1 MTAPPQTYATQ
12 RRRTYLIGRARPQA
26 LIGRN
31 RETGEILII
40 VVGAFL
46 GMMSGL
52 LIPMLTFRIVGLVG
66 FPMLALSAV
75 YMPYR
80 GRTFYRWF
88 EVSRSFRRTLRR
100 GARYRSGAPEA
111 GVTLDGREIEI
122 GTPPGVG
129 RVKWLAAAFG
139 PDEIAVL
146 LHPDRRAIT
155 AAIEIEGPGVG
166 LRDSEDQEALVE
178 RFGTL
183 LKHVANGD
191 GHVTRLQM
199 LARTLPADPDAHAND
214 VRERGDTAAP
224 GWIQDSYDQLQSMVS
239 TSSEQHRAYLV
250 ACMVHSRELGHEAQ
264 TVAKAAR
271 TAPGQYGGASLPQ
284 ARGGLRGGPI
294 AKARGKMSQDEAL
307 AVIMARELTDICARL
322 TEADIRVRQPLGE
335 ARLASLVHSMYDPD
349 HPIDHIQAMSQRN
362 AWPAELD
369 ARQPT
374 YLQAKTRESDTRE
387 PWCHATAWVKEWPMT
402 PVGVNFLAPLL
413 VHTPDVIRTV
423 AVCMDLEPTEVA
435 IERMLTEKT
444 NDAAEASRAAKMNR
458 TVDPRDVAA
467 HSRIDQRGDDLASGA
482 AGVNLVGY
490 LTVSSPNPEALARDK
505 RTIRASAGKS
515 YLKLEWCDREHHRAF
530 VNTLPF
536 ATGIRR

>member
-1 MTAPPQTYATQ
+1 MTTESHVSHPVTP
-12 RRRTYLIGRARPQA
+12 RRTYLIGRARPNA
-26 LIGRN
+26 IIGRN
-31 RETGEILII
+31 RETGEIALI

-46 GMMSGL
+46 GMMCGL
-52 LIPMLTFRIVGLVG
+52 LVPVLSLRIVLLAG

-75 YMPYR
+75 YVPYKH
-80 GRTFYRWF
+80 RTFYKWF
-88 EVSRSFRRTLRR
+88 EINRSYKRTLKQ
-100 GARYRSGAPEA
+100 GTAYRSAVIEA
-111 GVTLDGREIEI
+111 GTRIDGREVEI
-122 GTPPGVG
+122 GPPPGIG
-129 RVKWLAAAFG
+129 RITWLAAPFG

-146 LHPDRRAIT
+146 LHADRKTVT

-166 LRDSEDQEALVE
+166 LRDSEDQEALVD

-191 GHVTRLQM
+191 GFVSRIQM
-199 LARTLPADPDAHAND
+199 LARTLPADPDAHAKD
-214 VRERGDTAAP
+214 VAVRGDEKALP
-224 GWIQDSYDQLQSMVS
+224 WLQESYDQLQSMVS

-250 ACMVHSRELGHEAQ
+250 ACMHYTRELAAEAN
-264 TVAKAAR
+264 AMARAAR
-271 TAPGQYGGASLPQ
+271 AHGGKVDRDA
-284 ARGGLRGGPI
+284 G
-294 AKARGKMSQDEAL
+294 L
-307 AVIMARELTDICARL
+307 AVVMARELTDICSRL
-322 TEADIRVRQPLGE
+322 QEADIRVRQPLGQG
-335 ARLASLVHSMYDPD
+335 RLSSLIHSMYDPD

-369 ARQPT
+369 ATEPT
-374 YLQAKTRESDTRE
+374 YLQAKTRESATRA

-423 AVCMDLEPTEVA
+423 AVTMDLEPTEVA

-444 NDAAEASRAAKMNR
+444 NDEAEASRAAKMNR
-458 TVDPRDVAA
+458 TLDPRDVAA
-467 HSRIDQRGDDLASGA
+467 NSRLDQRGEDLASGA

-490 LTVSSPNPEALARDK
+490 ITVSSRSPDALARDK

>member
-1 MTAPPQTYATQ
+1 MTTPTHAVAP
-12 RRRTYLIGRARPQA
+12 RRTYLIGRARPNA
-26 LIGRN
+26 IVGKN
-31 RETGEILII
+31 RETGEITLI
-40 VVGAFL
+40 VAGAFL

-52 LIPMLTFRIVGLVG
+52 LVPLLTLRIVMLCG
-66 FPMLALSAV
+66 FPMVALAAV
-75 YMPYR
+75 YVPYR

-88 EVSRSFRRTLRR
+88 EINRSYRRIRR
-100 GARYRSGAPEA
+100 HGATYRSPVAEA
-111 GVTLDGREIEI
+111 GTRLSGEEVEVGA
-122 GTPPGVG
+122 PPGVG
-129 RVKWLAAAFG
+129 RISWLTAPFG
-139 PDEIAVL
+139 PDEVTVL
-146 LHPDRRAIT
+146 LHSDRRTVT

-191 GHVTRLQM
+191 GFVTRLQM
-199 LARTLPADPDAHAND
+199 LARTLPADPDAHAKD
-214 VRERGDTAAP
+214 VEARGDRNAP
-224 GWIQDSYDQLQSMVS
+224 EWLQDSYDQLQSMVS

-250 ACMVHSRELGHEAQ
+250 AAMHYTRELAAEGTAI
-264 TVAKAAR
+264 AKAASR
-271 TAPGQYGGASLPQ
+271 TAGRKLS
-284 ARGGLRGGPI
+284 RDEGLAI
-294 AKARGKMSQDEAL
+294 
-307 AVIMARELTDICARL
+307 VMARELTDICARL
-322 TEADIRVRQPLGE
+322 TEADIRVRQPLGH
-335 ARLASLVHSMYDPD
+335 ARLSSLIHSMYDPD
-349 HPIDHIQAMSQRN
+349 HPIDHIQAMTPRN

-369 ARQPT
+369 AMEPT
-374 YLQAKTRESDTRE
+374 FLQAKTRESMTRE

-423 AVCMDLEPTEVA
+423 AVSMDLEPTERA

-444 NDAAEASRAAKMNR
+444 NDEAEASRAAKMNR
-458 TVDPRDVAA
+458 TVDPRDVAT
-467 HSRIDQRGDDLASGA
+467 HSRVDQRGEDLASGA

-490 LTVSSPNPEALARDK
+490 ITVSSRTPDALARDK

-515 YLKLEWCDREHHRAF
+515 FLKLEWCDREHHRAF

>member
-1 MTAPPQTYATQ
+1 MTSPPHTLT

-26 LIGRN
+26 LVGRN
-31 RETGEILII
+31 RETGEIALI
-40 VVGAFL
+40 VAGAFL
-46 GMMSGL
+46 GMMSGI
-52 LIPMLTFRIVGLVG
+52 LIPQLTIRIVGLAG
-66 FPMLALSAV
+66 FPLLALAAV
-75 YMPYR
+75 YMPYN
-80 GRTFYRWF
+80 GRTFYKWF
-88 EVSRSFRRTLRR
+88 EINRHFRRTQRT
-100 GARYRSGAPEA
+100 GATYRSAAPEA
-111 GVTLDGREIEI
+111 GTSLTGREVEI
-122 GTPPGVG
+122 GAPPGVG
-129 RVKWLAAAFG
+129 RVQWLAAPFG

-146 LHPDRRAIT
+146 LHTEKRTIT

-191 GHVTRLQM
+191 GHVTRIQM

-214 VRERGDTAAP
+214 VAERGDPDAP
-224 GWIQDSYDQLQSMVS
+224 GWLQDSYDQLQSMVS

-250 ACMVHSRELGHEAQ
+250 ACMHHSRDLSNEAQ
-264 TVAKAAR
+264 AIAR
-271 TAPGQYGGASLPQ
+271 AGRQNNG
-284 ARGGLRGGPI
+284 RR
-294 AKARGKMSQDEAL
+294 MSQDEAL
-307 AVIMARELTDICARL
+307 AVIMARELADICARL

-335 ARLASLVHSMYDPD
+335 ARLSSLIHSMYDPD
-349 HPIDHIQAMSQRN
+349 HPIDHLQAMSRRN

-369 ARQPT
+369 AREPT

-387 PWCHATAWVKEWPMT
+387 PWCHATAWIKEWPMT
-402 PVGVNFLAPLL
+402 PVGVNFLAPIL

-423 AVCMDLEPTEVA
+423 AVCMDLEPTELA

-444 NDAAEASRAAKMNR
+444 NDDAEAARAAKMNR

-467 HSRIDQRGDDLASGA
+467 HSRVDQRGDDLASGA

>member
-1 MTAPPQTYATQ
+1 MTTQSHPIAP
-12 RRRTYLIGRARPQA
+12 RRTYLIGRARPNA
-26 LIGRN
+26 IIGKN
-31 RETGEILII
+31 RETGEIALI
-40 VVGAFL
+40 VAGAFF

-52 LIPMLTFRIVGLVG
+52 LVPYLVPRIVLLAG
-66 FPMLALSAV
+66 FPMLALAAV
-75 YMPYR
+75 YVPYKQ
-80 GRTFYRWF
+80 RTFYRWF
-88 EVSRSFRRTLRR
+88 EINRSFKRTVRSN
-100 GARYRSGAPEA
+100 AAYRSTAAEA
-111 GVTLDGREIEI
+111 GTRLDGREVEV
-122 GTPPGVG
+122 GPPPGIG
-129 RVKWLAAAFG
+129 RISWLAAPFG

-146 LHPDRRAIT
+146 LHADRRTVT

-166 LRDSEDQEALVE
+166 LRDSEDQEALVD

-191 GHVTRLQM
+191 GFVTRIQM
-199 LARTLPADPDAHAND
+199 LARTLPADPDAHAKD
-214 VRERGDTAAP
+214 VAQRGDQRSP
-224 GWIQDSYDQLQSMVS
+224 VWLRDSYEQLQSMVS

-250 ACMVHSRELGHEAQ
+250 ACMHYTRELAAEAN
-264 TVAKAAR
+264 AMAR
-271 TAPGQYGGASLPQ
+271 ATRQ
-284 ARGGLRGGPI
+284 AT
-294 AKARGKMSQDEAL
+294 KARRLDKDAGL
-307 AVIMARELTDICARL
+307 AIVMARELTDICARL
-322 TEADIRVRQPLGE
+322 AEADIRVRQPLGQG
-335 ARLASLVHSMYDPD
+335 RLASLVHSMYDPD
-349 HPIDHIQAMSQRN
+349 HPIDHIQAMTKRN

-369 ARQPT
+369 AVEPT
-374 YLQAKTRESDTRE
+374 YLQAKTRESATRA

-423 AVCMDLEPTEVA
+423 AVTMDLEPTEVA

-444 NDAAEASRAAKMNR
+444 NDEADASRAAKMNR

-467 HSRIDQRGDDLASGA
+467 HGRLDQRGEDLASGA

-490 LTVSSPNPEALARDK
+490 ITVSSRTPEALARDK

>member
-1 MTAPPQTYATQ
+1 MTTQSHPIAP
-12 RRRTYLIGRARPQA
+12 RRTYLIGRARPNA
-26 LIGRN
+26 IVGKN
-31 RETGEILII
+31 RETGEIALII
-40 VVGAFL
+40 FGAFL

-52 LIPMLTFRIVGLVG
+52 IVPVLSLRIVTLLG
-66 FPMLALSAV
+66 FPLLALAAV
-75 YMPYR
+75 YVPYKH
-80 GRTFYRWF
+80 RTVYKWF
-88 EVSRSFRRTLRR
+88 EINRSYKRTLRN
-100 GARYRSGAPEA
+100 GTTYRSSAMESGTAA
-111 GVTLDGREIEI
+111 DGREVEV
-122 GTPPGVG
+122 GPPPGIG
-129 RVKWLAAAFG
+129 RINWLAAPFG

-146 LHPDRRAIT
+146 LHADRRTVT

-166 LRDSEDQEALVE
+166 LRDSEDQEALVD

-191 GHVTRLQM
+191 GFVTRLQM
-199 LARTLPADPDAHAND
+199 LARTLPADPDAHAKD
-214 VRERGDTAAP
+214 VTQRGDSASP
-224 GWIQDSYDQLQSMVS
+224 GWLQESYEQLQSMVS

-250 ACMVHSRELGHEAQ
+250 ACMHYNRELASEGQAM
-264 TVAKAAR
+264 ARAAR
-271 TAPGQYGGASLPQ
+271 QAAGGKG
-284 ARGGLRGGPI
+284 RGRRLDKDAG
-294 AKARGKMSQDEAL
+294 L
-307 AVIMARELTDICARL
+307 AVVMARELTDICARL
-322 TEADIRVRQPLGE
+322 AEADIRVRQPLGQ

-349 HPIDHIQAMSQRN
+349 HPIDHIQAMTKRN

-369 ARQPT
+369 AMEPT
-374 YLQAKTRESDTRE
+374 YLQAKTRESSTRA
-387 PWCHATAWVKEWPMT
+387 PWCHSTAWVKEWPMT

-444 NDAAEASRAAKMNR
+444 NDEADASRAAKMNR
-458 TVDPRDVAA
+458 TVDPRDIAA
-467 HSRIDQRGDDLASGA
+467 HGRLDQRGEDLASGA
-482 AGVNLVGY
+482 AGVNIVGY
-490 LTVSSPNPEALARDK
+490 ITVSSRSPEALARDK

>member
-1 MTAPPQTYATQ
+1 MTTPSHTASHAAAP
-12 RRRTYLIGRARPQA
+12 RRTYLIGRARPNA
-26 LIGRN
+26 IVGKN
-31 RETGEILII
+31 RETGEIALI

-52 LIPMLTFRIVGLVG
+52 LIPVLSVRIPALVG
-66 FPMLALSAV
+66 FPMIALAAV
-75 YMPYR
+75 YVPYR

-88 EVSRSFRRTLRR
+88 EIDRSYRRLVRQGGT
-100 GARYRSGAPEA
+100 YRSAAPEA
-111 GVTLDGREIEI
+111 GTRLDGREVEI
-122 GTPPGVG
+122 GPPPGVG
-129 RVKWLAAAFG
+129 RITWLSAPFG
-139 PDEIAVL
+139 PDELAVL
-146 LHPDRRAIT
+146 LHADRRTVT

-166 LRDSEDQEALVE
+166 LRDSEDQEALVD

-191 GHVTRLQM
+191 GFVTRLQM
-199 LARTLPADPDAHAND
+199 LARTLPADPDAHAKD
-214 VRERGDTAAP
+214 VAVRGDARAAP
-224 GWIQDSYDQLQSMVS
+224 WLQESYEQLQSMVS

-250 ACMVHSRELGHEAQ
+250 ACMHHGREL
-264 TVAKAAR
+264 AAESAAIAR
-271 TAPGQYGGASLPQ
+271 ASRASAGGV
-284 ARGGLRGGPI
+284 RDRRMT
-294 AKARGKMSQDEAL
+294 KDEGL

-322 TEADIRVRQPLGE
+322 AEADIRVRQPLGQ
-335 ARLASLVHSMYDPD
+335 ARLASLIHSMYDPD
-349 HPIDHIQAMSQRN
+349 HPIDHIQAMTRRN

-369 ARQPT
+369 AREPT
-374 YLQAKTRESDTRE
+374 YVQAKTRESATRA

-423 AVCMDLEPTEVA
+423 AVVMDLEPTELA

-458 TVDPRDVAA
+458 TVDPRDLAA
-467 HSRIDQRGDDLASGA
+467 QGRVDQRGEDLASGA

-490 LTVSSPNPEALARDK
+490 LTVSSRSPEALTRDR

>member
-1 MTAPPQTYATQ
+1 MTVPAQSQPIAA
-12 RRRTYLIGRARPQA
+12 RRTYLIGRARPNA
-26 LIGRN
+26 VVGKN
-31 RETGEILII
+31 RETGEIALII
-40 VVGAFL
+40 AGAFL
-46 GMMSGL
+46 GMMCGL
-52 LIPMLTFRIVGLVG
+52 LVPILPLRIVTLSG
-66 FPMLALSAV
+66 FPALALAAV
-75 YMPYR
+75 YVPYK
-80 GRTFYRWF
+80 GRTFYKWF
-88 EVSRSFRRTLRR
+88 EINRSFKRTVRR
-100 GARYRSGAPEA
+100 GATYRSAAAEA
-111 GVTLDGREIEI
+111 GTRLDGREVEV
-122 GTPPGVG
+122 GPPPGIG
-129 RVKWLAAAFG
+129 RINWLAAPFG

-146 LHPDRRAIT
+146 LHADRRTVT

-191 GHVTRLQM
+191 GYVTRIQM
-199 LARTLPADPDAHAND
+199 LARTLPADPDAHAKD
-214 VRERGDTAAP
+214 LERRGDETAPA
-224 GWIQDSYDQLQSMVS
+224 WLKDSYDQLQSMVS

-250 ACMVHSRELGHEAQ
+250 ACMHYSRELAAEAQ
-264 TVAKAAR
+264 AIAR
-271 TAPGQYGGASLPQ
+271 ASQHEGGRRRLD
-284 ARGGLRGGPI
+284 RDG
-294 AKARGKMSQDEAL
+294 AL
-307 AVIMARELTDICARL
+307 AVVMARELTDICARL
-322 TEADIRVRQPLGE
+322 AEADIRVRQPLGQS
-335 ARLASLVHSMYDPD
+335 RLASLVHSMYDPD
-349 HPIDHIQAMSQRN
+349 HPIDHIQAMTRRN

-369 ARQPT
+369 AMEPT
-374 YLQAKTRESDTRE
+374 YLQAKTRESATRA
-387 PWCHATAWVKEWPMT
+387 PWCHSTAWVKEWPMT

-444 NDAAEASRAAKMNR
+444 NDDADASRAAKMNR
-458 TVDPRDVAA
+458 VVDPRDVAH
-467 HSRIDQRGDDLASGA
+467 HSRVDQRGEDLASGA

-490 LTVSSPNPEALARDK
+490 ITVSSRSPEALARDK

>member
-1 MTAPPQTYATQ
+1 MTSQPFTQ
-12 RRRTYLIGRARPQA
+12 PRRTYLIGKARPNA
-26 LIGRN
+26 IVGKN
-31 RETGEILII
+31 RETGEIALI

-46 GMMSGL
+46 GMMCGL
-52 LIPMLTFRIVGLVG
+52 LVPILPLRILTLIGWPL
-66 FPMLALSAV
+66 LAFAAV

-80 GRTFYRWF
+80 RRTFYRWF
-88 EVSRSFRRTLRR
+88 EINRTYRRTLRR
-100 GARYRSGAPEA
+100 SPAYRSAVSEA
-111 GVTLDGREIEI
+111 GIGLDGREVEV
-122 GTPPGVG
+122 GPPPGIG
-129 RVKWLAAAFG
+129 RINWLSAPFG

-146 LHPDRRAIT
+146 LHIDRRTVT

-191 GHVTRLQM
+191 GYVTRLQM
-199 LARTLPADPDAHAND
+199 LARTLPADPDAHAKD
-214 VRERGDTAAP
+214 VSLRGDPQAEP
-224 GWIQDSYDQLQSMVS
+224 WLKDSYEQLQSMVS

-250 ACMVHSRELGHEAQ
+250 ACMHFTRELAAEGH
-264 TVAKAAR
+264 
-271 TAPGQYGGASLPQ
+271 
-284 ARGGLRGGPI
+284 
-294 AKARGKMSQDEAL
+294 AL
-307 AVIMARELTDICARL
+307 ARATVTRRSEVDKDAGLAAVMARELTDICARL
-322 TEADIRVRQPLGE
+322 AEADIRVRQPLGQ
-335 ARLASLVHSMYDPD
+335 ARLSSLVHSMYDPD
-349 HPIDHIQAMSQRN
+349 HPIDHIQAMTRRN

-369 ARQPT
+369 ATEPT
-374 YLQAKTRESDTRE
+374 YLQAKTRESSTRA
-387 PWCHATAWVKEWPMT
+387 PWHHSTAWVKEWPMT

-423 AVCMDLEPTEVA
+423 AVCMDLEPTDVA

-444 NDAAEASRAAKMNR
+444 NDDADASRAAKMNR
-458 TVDPRDVAA
+458 VIDPRDVA
-467 HSRIDQRGDDLASGA
+467 HHGRVDQRGEDLASGA

-490 LTVSSPNPEALARDK
+490 ITVSSRSPEALARDK

>member
-1 MTAPPQTYATQ
+1 MTTQ
-12 RRRTYLIGRARPQA
+12 SHVSQQPVTPRRTYLIGRARPNA
-26 LIGRN
+26 IVGRN
-31 RETGEILII
+31 RETGEIALII
-40 VVGAFL
+40 AGAFL
-46 GMMSGL
+46 GMMCGL
-52 LIPMLTFRIVGLVG
+52 LVPVFALRLVLLMG
-66 FPMLALSAV
+66 FPLLALAAV
-75 YMPYR
+75 YVPYR
-80 GRTFYRWF
+80 HRTFYKWF
-88 EVSRSFRRTLRR
+88 EINRSYKRTLKRGAATYRSRSM
-100 GARYRSGAPEA
+100 EA
-111 GVTLDGREIEI
+111 GTRFDGREVEV
-122 GTPPGVG
+122 GPPPGIG
-129 RVKWLAAAFG
+129 RTTWLAAPFG

-146 LHPDRRAIT
+146 LHTDRRTVT

-166 LRDSEDQEALVE
+166 LRDSEDQEALVD

-191 GHVTRLQM
+191 GFVTRLQM
-199 LARTLPADPDAHAND
+199 LARTLPADPDAHAKD
-214 VRERGDTAAP
+214 VSVRGDERSPA
-224 GWIQDSYDQLQSMVS
+224 WLRESYDQLQSMVS

-250 ACMVHSRELGHEAQ
+250 ACMHFTRELAAEAHAMARA
-264 TVAKAAR
+264 TRPAAGR
-271 TAPGQYGGASLPQ
+271 KVDRDAG
-284 ARGGLRGGPI
+284 
-294 AKARGKMSQDEAL
+294 L
-307 AVIMARELTDICARL
+307 AVVMARELTDICSRL
-322 TEADIRVRQPLGE
+322 QEADIRVRQPLGQG
-335 ARLASLVHSMYDPD
+335 RLASLIHSMYDPD
-349 HPIDHIQAMSQRN
+349 HPIDHIQAMTQRN

-369 ARQPT
+369 ATEPT
-374 YLQAKTRESDTRE
+374 YLQAKTRESVTRA

-423 AVCMDLEPTEVA
+423 AVTMDLEPTEVA

-444 NDAAEASRAAKMNR
+444 NDDAEASRAAKMNR

-467 HSRIDQRGDDLASGA
+467 HGRLDQRGEDLASGA

-490 LTVSSPNPEALARDK
+490 ITVSSRSPEALARDK

>member
-1 MTAPPQTYATQ
+1 MTTQSHPIAP
-12 RRRTYLIGRARPQA
+12 RRTYLIGRARPNA
-26 LIGRN
+26 IVGKN
-31 RETGEILII
+31 RETGEIALII
-40 VVGAFL
+40 AGAFL
-46 GMMSGL
+46 GMVCGL
-52 LIPMLTFRIVGLVG
+52 LVPVLSLRIATLTG
-66 FPMLALSAV
+66 FPLLAIAAV
-75 YMPYR
+75 YFPYR
-80 GRTFYRWF
+80 GRTFYKWF
-88 EVSRSFRRTLRR
+88 EINRSYRRTVRR
-100 GARYRSGAPEA
+100 GTTYRSGTAEA
-111 GVTLDGREIEI
+111 GTRLDGREVEI
-122 GTPPGVG
+122 GPPPGIG
-129 RVKWLAAAFG
+129 RINWLTAPFG

-146 LHPDRRAIT
+146 LHADRRTVT

-191 GHVTRLQM
+191 GFVTRLQM
-199 LARTLPADPDAHAND
+199 LARTLPADPDAHAKD
-214 VRERGDTAAP
+214 VAQRGNPDSPA
-224 GWIQDSYDQLQSMVS
+224 WLQESYDQLQSMVS

-250 ACMVHSRELGHEAQ
+250 ACMHYTRELAAEAH
-264 TVAKAAR
+264 TMARAAH
-271 TAPGQYGGASLPQ
+271 LHN
-284 ARGGLRGGPI
+284 GGLIRKKLDRDAG
-294 AKARGKMSQDEAL
+294 L
-307 AVIMARELTDICARL
+307 AVVMARELTDICARL
-322 TEADIRVRQPLGE
+322 AEADIRVRQPLGQS
-335 ARLASLVHSMYDPD
+335 RLSSLVHSMYDPD

-369 ARQPT
+369 AMEPT
-374 YLQAKTRESDTRE
+374 YLQAKTRESATRA
-387 PWCHATAWVKEWPMT
+387 PWCHATAWVKEWPLT

-423 AVCMDLEPTEVA
+423 AVCMDLEPTEIA

-444 NDAAEASRAAKMNR
+444 NDDAEASRAAKMNR
-458 TVDPRDVAA
+458 VVDPRDVA
-467 HSRIDQRGDDLASGA
+467 HHGRVDQRGEDLASGA

-490 LTVSSPNPEALARDK
+490 ITVSSRSPEALARDK

>member
-1 MTAPPQTYATQ
+1 MTTQSHQLHPVAP
-12 RRRTYLIGRARPQA
+12 RRTYLIGRARPNA
-26 LIGRN
+26 IVGKN
-31 RETGEILII
+31 RETGEIALII
-40 VVGAFL
+40 VGAFF

-52 LIPMLTFRIVGLVG
+52 LVPDLALRIVSLAG
-66 FPMLALSAV
+66 FPLLALAAV
-75 YMPYR
+75 YVPYK
-80 GRTFYRWF
+80 GRTFYKWF
-88 EVSRSFRRTLRR
+88 EINRSYKRTLRR
-100 GARYRSGAPEA
+100 GATYRSGAVEA
-111 GVTLDGREIEI
+111 GVRASDGREVEV
-122 GTPPGVG
+122 GPPPGIG
-129 RVKWLAAAFG
+129 RINWLAAPFG

-146 LHPDRRAIT
+146 LHADRRTVT

-166 LRDSEDQEALVE
+166 LRDSEDQEALVD

-191 GHVTRLQM
+191 GFVTRLQM
-199 LARTLPADPDAHAND
+199 LARTLPADPDAHAKD
-214 VRERGDTAAP
+214 VAQRGDTNAP
-224 GWIQDSYDQLQSMVS
+224 VWLRDSYDQLQSMVS

-250 ACMVHSRELGHEAQ
+250 ACMHYTRELAAEAH
-264 TVAKAAR
+264 TIAR
-271 TAPGQYGGASLPQ
+271 ASTPHKGRKLDRD
-284 ARGGLRGGPI
+284 AGLAI
-294 AKARGKMSQDEAL
+294 
-307 AVIMARELTDICARL
+307 VMARELTDICARL
-322 TEADIRVRQPLGE
+322 AEADIRVRQPLGQG
-335 ARLASLVHSMYDPD
+335 RLSSLVHSMYDPD
-349 HPIDHIQAMSQRN
+349 HPIDHIQAMTKRN

-369 ARQPT
+369 AVEPT
-374 YLQAKTRESDTRE
+374 YLQAKTRESSTRA

-423 AVCMDLEPTEVA
+423 AVTMDLEPTEVA

-444 NDAAEASRAAKMNR
+444 NDEADASRAAKMNR
-458 TVDPRDVAA
+458 TVDPRDIAA
-467 HSRIDQRGDDLASGA
+467 HGRLDQRGEDLASGA

-490 LTVSSPNPEALARDK
+490 ITVSSRSPEALARDK